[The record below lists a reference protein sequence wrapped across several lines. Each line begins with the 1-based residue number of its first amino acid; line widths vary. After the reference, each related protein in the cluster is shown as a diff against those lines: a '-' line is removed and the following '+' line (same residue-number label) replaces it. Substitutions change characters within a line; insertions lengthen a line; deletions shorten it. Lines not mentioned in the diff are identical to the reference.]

1 MQTPYHPPAKYSVRI
16 DGHRTSISLEPVF
29 WDLLRDAAARR
40 GVAVNTL
47 VATIDAERI
56 RSDTPPGLAGAIR
69 VWLATHE
76 LVSRHEKGDGMI
88 PAASSDETGEPV
100 Q

>member
-1 MQTPYHPPAKYSVRI
+1 MMNTPYHPPVKHSVRI
-16 DGHRTSISLEPVF
+16 DGHRTSVSLEPVF
-29 WDLLRDAAARR
+29 WDLLRRAAARR

-47 VATIDAERI
+47 VASIDAERI

-76 LVSRHEKGDGMI
+76 MDRRQEKGDGTAS
-88 PAASSDETGEPV
+88 AALSESLADEP
-100 Q
+100 